1 MMYVVV
7 LYETGE
13 GFLER
18 RVPFRAAHRAWV
30 EQRGETFARF
40 GAGAGMRKAL
50 VQKLSLLVK

>member
-1 MMYVVV
+1 MSVVV
-7 LYETGE
+7 LEETGE

-40 GAGAGMRKAL
+40 GAGA
-50 VQKLSLLVK
+50 

>member
-1 MMYVVV
+1 MTV
-7 LYETGE
+7 LEEAGE

-40 GAGAGMRKAL
+40 GADAGMRKAL
-50 VQKLSLLVK
+50 VQKLSLLVE